1 MSASLAALR
10 PPALEESQPAVNVYA
25 IDPLQDPRWR
35 RFVEENHDAS
45 VFHSPEWLEAL
56 RRTYGYQP
64 LVITTSDPGRDL
76 VNGLVICRISSGITG
91 RRLVSLPFSDHC
103 EPLVNRAED
112 LSNLI
117 ESLKKDAAKNDCRYI
132 EIRPESTHL
141 KDYAGFEKTREYWY
155 HRIDL
160 GPNLPELF
168 RRFHP
173 SCVQRKIRRA
183 EREGLTF
190 EAGRSES
197 LLSKFYNLLL
207 LTRRRQR
214 LPPQP
219 LSWFRNLI
227 ACLGEKAM
235 IRVAAKRGQSIAAI
249 LTLRHGD
256 VLVYKYGC
264 SDTLQSR
271 LGGMPFLFWQL
282 VQEAKQQR
290 IRVLDLGRSD
300 RDNHGLVAFKD
311 RLGAARSTIAY
322 WTYPNGISGKV
333 PASWA
338 VGVGK
343 ALLGHMP
350 DSWLATTGKLL
361 YRHLG

>member
-1 MSASLAALR
+1 MHRFRIGVLTSGGDCPGLNAVIRATVSSAHTLGWEVLGFIDGYEGLLSPVNYRILT
-10 PPALEESQPAVNVYA
+10 LENTQGIMQIGGTTIGTTN
-25 IDPLQDPRWR
+25 RG
-35 RFVEENHDAS
+35 RFV
-45 VFHSPEWLEAL
+45 
-56 RRTYGYQP
+56 
-64 LVITTSDPGRDL
+64 
-76 VNGLVICRISSGITG
+76 
-91 RRLVSLPFSDHC
+91 
-103 EPLVNRAED
+103 
-112 LSNLI
+112 
-117 ESLKKDAAKNDCRYI
+117 AKQ
-132 EIRPESTHL
+132 
-141 KDYAGFEKTREYWY
+141 G
-155 HRIDL
+155 
-160 GPNLPELF
+160 
-168 RRFHP
+168 
-173 SCVQRKIRRA
+173 
-183 EREGLTF
+183 
-190 EAGRSES
+190 
-197 LLSKFYNLLL
+197 
-207 LTRRRQR
+207 
-214 LPPQP
+214 
-219 LSWFRNLI
+219 
-227 ACLGEKAM
+227 LGEKAM

-322 WTYPNGISGKV
+322 WTYPKGISGKV